1 MRPPEVV
8 TSSDTLAEIAAEA
21 KRTGAFGID
30 TEFMRER
37 TYRAQLCLVQIASG
51 ESISIIDPLAG
62 VDFKPVADLLEDPE
76 VEVVVHAGRQD
87 LELFHDEFSVIPT
100 NVFDVQIAA
109 GFAGFGA
116 SLSYGALVKNVVDV
130 TLTKGESYTDW
141 CRRPLT
147 DKQKRYAADDV
158 RWLLQAAG
166 ALKTKL
172 DGMGRLAW
180 AKEEMGFLGATSTY
194 EIDLDEIWRRVS
206 GRGGLSGKQLAA
218 LRELARWREETAMR
232 RNLPRGWVM
241 KDATLVDVAR
251 RQPNSADALKRIRGF
266 NAKEAERSGEAILRA
281 LDRARSADAPKST
294 PPPPRED
301 QLRTRLIGGLADVVV
316 RTRAEAAGVAPE
328 LVATRGDIE
337 SLLLQLFARRR
348 SGSNGAWDHR
358 LLRGWRKELA
368 GDAVVALAEGRVGV
382 RSIDR
387 PPYVEEVEVQ

>member
-1 MRPPEVV
+1 MSVPDVI
-8 TSSDTLAEIAAEA
+8 TSSNALADIAAEA
-21 KRTGAFGID
+21 KRNGAFGID

-51 ESISIIDPLAG
+51 ESISIVDPLAG
-62 VDFKPVADLLEDPE
+62 VDFRPIADLLEDPA
-76 VEVVVHAGRQD
+76 VEVVLHAGRQD

-100 NVFDVQIAA
+100 NVFDVQVAA
-109 GFAGFGA
+109 GFAGYGA

-147 DKQKRYAADDV
+147 EKQKRYAADDV
-158 RWLLQAAG
+158 RWLLQAAD
-166 ALKTKL
+166 ALKKKL
-172 DGMGRLAW
+172 DGMGRLEW
-180 AKEEMGFLGATSTY
+180 AREEMAVLSAISTY
-194 EIDLDEIWRRVS
+194 ETDLGEIWRRVS
-206 GRGGLSGKQLAA
+206 GRGGLSGRQLAA
-218 LRELARWREETAMR
+218 LRELARWREEAAMR

-251 RQPNSADALKRIRGF
+251 RQPGSIEALGRIRGF
-266 NAKEAERSGEAILRA
+266 NAKEADRSGSAILDALNRA
-281 LDRARSADAPKST
+281 KSTEAPRST

-337 SLLLQLFARRR
+337 SLLLQFFERRR
-348 SGSNGAWDHR
+348 SGANGAWDHR
-358 LLRGWRKELA
+358 LLKGWRKELA

-387 PPYVEEVEVQ
+387 PPYIEEVEV

>member
-1 MRPPEVV
+1 MTVPGVV
-8 TSSDTLAEIAAEA
+8 TSNSALRDIAAEA
-21 KRTGAFGID
+21 RENGAFGID

-51 ESISIIDPLAG
+51 SSISIIDPLAD
-62 VDFKPVADLLEDPE
+62 VDFQPVADLLADRS
-76 VEVVVHAGRQD
+76 VEVIVHAGRQD
-87 LELFHDEFSVIPT
+87 LELFHDEFSVVPT
-100 NVFDVQIAA
+100 SVFDVQVAA

-158 RWLLQAAG
+158 RWLLQAA
-166 ALKTKL
+166 ARLKEELTGL
-172 DGMGRLAW
+172 GRLEW
-180 AKEEMGFLGATSTY
+180 AKEEMQPLGAESTY
-194 EIDLDEIWRRVS
+194 SADLDEVWRRVS
-206 GRGGLSGKQLAA
+206 GRGGLSGRQLAA

-241 KDATLVDVAR
+241 KDATLVDIAR
-251 RQPNSADALKRIRGF
+251 RQPSSIDALARVRGL
-266 NAKEAERSGEAILRA
+266 NAKEAERSGGEIMRA
-281 LDRARSADAPKST
+281 LQRARDAVVPHSS
-294 PPPPRED
+294 PAPPRED
-301 QLRTRLIGGLADVVV
+301 QVRTRLIGGLADVVV
-316 RTRAEAAGVAPE
+316 RTRAEAAGIAPE

-337 SLLLQLFARRR
+337 SLLLQLFAAQRA
-348 SGSNGAWDHR
+348 SNGRIDHR

-387 PPYVEEVEVQ
+387 PPYVEEVEV